1 MTDIITEIKTDVSAV
16 LAKLESITGI
26 GTVVK
31 DVVTDAQTL
40 EQWVVTNG
48 YPLIMQD
55 ALTLVTGALT
65 GSTWSGLVASL
76 ISTAAA
82 QGAKLE
88 AGAAQVAL
96 NLAQSQLIVAGT
108 VAPVTPAPAAA

>member
-1 MTDIITEIKTDVSAV
+1 MSNEIIAYLKAE
-16 LAKLESITGI
+16 LAKFEGSTA
-26 GTVVK
+26 VSDVK
-31 DVVTDAQTL
+31 SDAVSL

-55 ALTLVTGALT
+55 ALAAVTGVLT
-65 GSTWSGLVASL
+65 GTPWAVLVASL
-76 ISTAAA
+76 IATAAT
-82 QGAKLE
+82 QGKTLE

-108 VAPVTPAPAAA
+108 VAPVTPTPAA